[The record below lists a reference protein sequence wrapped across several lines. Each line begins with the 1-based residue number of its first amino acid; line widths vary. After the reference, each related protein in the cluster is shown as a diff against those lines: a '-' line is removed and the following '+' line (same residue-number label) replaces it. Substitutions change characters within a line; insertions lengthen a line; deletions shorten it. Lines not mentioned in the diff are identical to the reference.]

1 MEWIN
6 IDGAQGEGG
15 GQILRSALSLSMICH
30 RPVRFTRI
38 RAGRQ
43 KPGLMRQHLT
53 AVLAAQQI
61 CKAQVDGAVLG
72 STELS
77 FIPGPINSGNYAFD
91 LGGAGSCTLVLQTLL
106 PALWTCTTAS
116 HIRLKGGT
124 HNPMAPT
131 VDFLQYA
138 WLPIMAKMGA
148 VAKLQ
153 LHRYGF
159 YPAGGG
165 DIEVNTQPVTQWNEL
180 NLRHRGQPTGI
191 KAEVLNANL
200 PDGIGLREL
209 AVVKQQMS
217 WPDERLHEILL
228 PRVQGSGNV
237 LLLQMDFE
245 HLSESVCALGAKG
258 KKAEVVANEAC
269 KEALAYLASSAAVG
283 EHLADQLLL
292 PMALAG
298 KGSFSTSKVTPH
310 LRTNA
315 EIIQKFL
322 AVNIRIEPQDDRFVV
337 EIERRKC

>member
-6 IDGAQGEGG
+6 IDGSQGEGG
-15 GQILRSALSLSMICH
+15 GQILRSALSLSMICN
-30 RPVRFTRI
+30 RSVRFTRI

-61 CKAQVDGAVLG
+61 CEAKVEGAALG

-77 FIPGPINSGNYAFD
+77 FIPGRINSGNYEFD

-106 PALWTCTTAS
+106 PALWSSSEAS
-116 HIRLKGGT
+116 YIKLKGGT

-131 VDFLQYA
+131 VDFLQYV
-138 WLPIMAKMGA
+138 WLPLMAKIGA
-148 VAKLQ
+148 VAKLR

-165 DIEVNTQPVTQWNEL
+165 EIEVNIQPVTQWNGL
-180 NLRHRGQPTGI
+180 NLLHRGQPI
-191 KAEVLNANL
+191 AMKAEVLNANL
-200 PDGIGLREL
+200 PDGIGQREL
-209 AVVKQQMS
+209 TVVKQRMA
-217 WPDERLHEILL
+217 WPDDRLHEVLL

-245 HLSESVCALGAKG
+245 HLSEMICTFGAKG
-258 KKAEVVANEAC
+258 KKAEVVAHQACQEAQ
-269 KEALAYLASSAAVG
+269 AYLASTAAVG

-298 KGSFSTSKVTPH
+298 KGRFSTSKVTPH

-315 EIIQKFL
+315 NIIQRFL
-322 AVNIRIEPQDDRFVV
+322 PVDIGIEAQDDRFVIEV
-337 EIERRKC
+337 ERCKS